1 MCAHILELK
10 SQDDLTKIVMSDTAY
25 AAFTEQQLHILQKTG
40 TRFHVNTDTITTV
53 GGGSSRCML
62 AEIFYAKSKA
72 PSNL

>member
-53 GGGSSRCML
+53 GGGQLSL
-62 AEIFYAKSKA
+62 YACRGFV
-72 PSNL
+72 